1 VKLQPNDYVSYRDP
15 QPEALSAVVIR
26 LLGENPG
33 LTAADVAINIRRS
46 THQTSN
52 LLVHLEKHGWVVAK
66 KQKIHGAGTRPVRC
80 WYLTKR
86 AQKEPYQSRAYTD
99 TADLV
104 KALLATG
111 AYTLSE
117 VATHIDR
124 PYDTIRSAIRSLL
137 NRGVIERYDGPDGV
151 TYAVVEDDGWTP
163 QQFVSSLRVKVLPP
177 VDASRSMR
185 DASRP
190 ISAGS
195 AP

>member
-1 VKLQPNDYVSYRDP
+1 MKFQPNDYVSYRDP

-26 LLGENPG
+26 ILRDHAG
-33 LTAADVAINIRRS
+33 LTTADIAASIRRS
-46 THQTSN
+46 THQTGN
-52 LLVHLEKHGWVVAK
+52 LLVHLEKHGWLLSK
-66 KQKIHGAGTRPVRC
+66 RQKVNGEGTRPLRC

-86 AQKEPYQSRAYTD
+86 AKKEPYQPRAYTD

-104 KALLATG
+104 KGLLETG

-117 VATHIDR
+117 VAAHIDR

-163 QQFVSSLRVKVLPP
+163 QLFVSSVRASLHPP
-177 VDASRSMR
+177 
-185 DASRP
+185 RP
-190 ISAGS
+190 
-195 AP
+195 

>member
-1 VKLQPNDYVSYRDP
+1 MKIQPNDYVSYRDP
-15 QPEALSAVVIR
+15 QPEALPAVVIR
-26 LLGENPG
+26 LLGDNPG

-46 THQTSN
+46 PHQTTS
-52 LLVHLEKHGWVVAK
+52 LLVHLEKHGWVTAK
-66 KQKIHGAGTRPVRC
+66 RGRRNGCGGRATRT
-80 WYLTKR
+80 WHLTKR
-86 AQKEPYQSRAYTD
+86 AQKEPYQALAYTD

-151 TYAVVEDDGWTP
+151 TYAAIEDDGWTP
-163 QQFVSSLRVKVLPP
+163 QPFVSSVRATFHPP
-177 VDASRSMR
+177 RS
-185 DASRP
+185 
-190 ISAGS
+190 
-195 AP
+195 

>member
-1 VKLQPNDYVSYRDP
+1 VKFQPNDYVSYRDP

-26 LLGENPG
+26 LLSEHPG
-33 LTAADVAINIRRS
+33 LVAADVAVNIRRS

-66 KQKIHGAGTRPVRC
+66 KQKVHGPGTRAVRC
-80 WYLTKR
+80 WYLTTR
-86 AQKEPYQSRAYTD
+86 AKKEPYQSRAYTD
-99 TADLV
+99 TAELV
-104 KALLATG
+104 QTLLESG

-151 TYAVVEDDGWTP
+151 TYAVVEDDGWMP
-163 QQFVSSLRVKVLPP
+163 QPFVSSVRAKVCSHLPSP
-177 VDASRSMR
+177 L
-185 DASRP
+185 
-190 ISAGS
+190 
-195 AP
+195 

>member
-1 VKLQPNDYVSYRDP
+1 MKFQPNDYVSYRDP

-26 LLGENPG
+26 LLAENPG
-33 LTAADVAINIRRS
+33 LTAADVAVNIRRS
-46 THQTSN
+46 PHQTSSM
-52 LLVHLEKHGWVVAK
+52 LVHLEKHGWVTAK
-66 KQKIHGAGTRPVRC
+66 RGRRNGCGGRATRT

-99 TADLV
+99 TAELV
-104 KALLATG
+104 QTLLETG

-151 TYAVVEDDGWTP
+151 TYAVVEDDGWMP
-163 QQFVSSLRVKVLPP
+163 QPFVSSVRAKVCSHLPSP
-177 VDASRSMR
+177 L
-185 DASRP
+185 
-190 ISAGS
+190 
-195 AP
+195 

>member
-1 VKLQPNDYVSYRDP
+1 VKFQPNDYVSYRDP

-26 LLGENPG
+26 LLKDTPG
-33 LTAADVAINIRRS
+33 LTAPDVAVNIRRS
-46 THQTSN
+46 PHQTSN
-52 LLVHLEKHGWVVAK
+52 LLVHLEKHGWVIAK
-66 KQKIHGAGTRPVRC
+66 KQRVHGPGTRAIRC

-104 KALLATG
+104 KALLDTG

-117 VATHIDR
+117 VAQHIDR

-151 TYAVVEDDGWTP
+151 TYAAIEDDGWTP
-163 QQFVSSLRVKVLPP
+163 QPFVSSVRATCHP
-177 VDASRSMR
+177 
-185 DASRP
+185 SRP
-190 ISAGS
+190 
-195 AP
+195 